1 MEKKCLRSAFR
12 LATIPRVQEIV
23 TFRGRRVTEEDVRT
37 IRDIITRNPGKTRRF
52 ISQEVCRVWDWRQPN
67 GLLKD
72 MVCRGLLL
80 QLHRR
85 TFIDLPPPKFVP
97 RNPLVERR
105 KPPKVSVD
113 ETPIEC
119 SLGRLGPVELVQVR
133 QTPNQEVARGLIQQY
148 HYLGFTLPV
157 GEHLEY
163 LALAAGRP
171 VACITWSSA
180 PWYIGAR
187 DRYIGWSP
195 ETRRRNLHLICNNT
209 RFLILPWVRVPY
221 LASHLLALSRRAL
234 PNDWERHY
242 GHSIYL
248 VETFV
253 DPERFAGTCYKAD
266 NWIAAGHTTGRGKL
280 SKSRSSNRP
289 RKVVYVR
296 PLSRRFR
303 EVLNA

>member
-1 MEKKCLRSAFR
+1 
-12 LATIPRVQEIV
+12 VQEIV
-23 TFRGRRVTEEDVRT
+23 MYRGRRVSEEDVRT
-37 IRDIITRNPGKTRRF
+37 IRDIIASNPGKTRRF
-52 ISQEVCRVWDWRQPN
+52 VSQEVCRVWDWRQPN

-85 TFIDLPPPKFVP
+85 KLIDLPPPKFVA

-105 KPPKVSVD
+105 TPPNVSVD
-113 ETPIEC
+113 TTPIEC
-119 SLGRLGPVELVQVR
+119 SLDRLGHVEWVQVR
-133 QTPNQEVARGLIQQY
+133 QTAHQHLARGLIHRY

-163 LALAAGRP
+163 LALVAGRP

-180 PWYIGAR
+180 PWYIAAR

-195 ETRRRNLHLICNNT
+195 EIRRRNLHLICNNT
-209 RFLILPWVRVPY
+209 RFLILPWVRVPH
-221 LASHLLALSRRAL
+221 LASHLLALARRIL
-234 PNDWERHY
+234 PVDWEKHY
-242 GHSIYL
+242 GHPIYL

-266 NWIAAGHTTGRGKL
+266 NWIVVGQTTGRGKL
-280 SKSRSSNRP
+280 SKARSSNRP
-289 RKVVYVR
+289 RKVVYVHAVT
-296 PLSRRFR
+296 RRFR
-303 EVLNA
+303 EMLNA